1 MLSLPVREAEL
12 AFHVRLLQQ
21 PFAQLHET
29 MPIDEPGVDRVTVLA
44 QVGEAGVEVGG
55 RLRRGI
61 VHVRLRARGT
71 TAVRRTAKP
80 GRIIRSDELAIR
92 LTSP

>member
-29 MPIDEPGVDRVTVLA
+29 MPIDEPGVDRVTV
-44 QVGEAGVEVGG
+44 GEAGVEGGG